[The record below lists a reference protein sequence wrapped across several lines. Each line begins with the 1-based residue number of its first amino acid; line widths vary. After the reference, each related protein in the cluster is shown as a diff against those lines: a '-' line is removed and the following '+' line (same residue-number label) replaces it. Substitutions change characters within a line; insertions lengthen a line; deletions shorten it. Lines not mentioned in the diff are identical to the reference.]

1 MKVGRDYEA
10 ETGKVIRPP
19 METLAG
25 KTFKPAPAFRNKLWF
40 TVLFVTF
47 IIWAMLIVTFYFA
60 SSLVGWLGYDYSVEQ
75 FIELWFG
82 QITYWYW
89 VISMLWIMP
98 LGIFIPIYINRIEYS
113 VRAESGES
121 LPEIYVKKGIIDI
134 TEKHVPFRAITNL
147 TNRTGPF
154 DRLFGIGNIEIET
167 AGYSGS
173 MQTGPEEKIEGIVFH
188 EELRDYILQEI
199 RKFKAPYATTMETEG
214 GLEEPQRTGD
224 HFDAAEVIVAL
235 RDIRDILERIDGKLE
250 ASSNL
255 QSNIRDI
262 KEELRRK

>member
-1 MKVGRDYEA
+1 MGRDYEA
-10 ETGKVIRPP
+10 ETGKVIKPP
-19 METLAG
+19 LETMAG

-47 IIWAMLIVTFYFA
+47 IIWVMIIATFYFA
-60 SSLVGWLGYDYSVEQ
+60 SSLVSWLGYNYSLEQ
-75 FIELWFG
+75 FLGLWLV

-89 VISMLWIMP
+89 IISLFWIVP
-98 LGIFIPIYINRIEYS
+98 LLIFIPIYIDRIEYS

-121 LPEIYVKKGIIDI
+121 LPEIYVKKGLIDI

-173 MQTGPEEKIEGIVFH
+173 MQTGPEEKIEGILFH
-188 EELRDYILQEI
+188 DELRDYMLQEI
-199 RKFKAPYATTMETEG
+199 RKFKAPYATTMETEEDFEETESKG
-214 GLEEPQRTGD
+214 SRFETSEIILVLQDIKAVLEK
-224 HFDAAEVIVAL
+224 
-235 RDIRDILERIDGKLE
+235 IDSKLD
-250 ASSNL
+250 SYNDF
-255 QSNIRDI
+255 QSDIRDI